1 MNSLKA
7 TAQLGTARLAGQQ
20 HRLEALGNSQKGGP
34 GQNEKLREA
43 CEEFEAIFTQQLL
56 SAMREATVESGL
68 MPKSSG
74 EKAFQSMLDE
84 QRSLQM
90 AKSGSLGLGEMI
102 YQQLQERLKS

>member
-7 TAQLGTARLAGQQ
+7 SAQLGTARLAGQQ
-20 HRLEALGNSQKGGP
+20 NRLEALNTQPKGASRD
-34 GQNEKLREA
+34 EKLREA
-43 CEEFEAIFTQQLL
+43 CDEFEAIFTQQLL
-56 SAMREATVESGL
+56 SAMREATMESGL

-74 EKAFQSMLDE
+74 EKAFESMLDE

-102 YQQLQERLKS
+102 YQQLQARLKK